1 MARRVANPILDVK
14 TRKQYPSKAAA
25 GRDLAHLVNGDRRDN
40 FVWYKLL
47 RAMPDRFRVRNA
59 SNEWVRM
66 DDPSA
71 PVGSMSPRDDDTE
84 SSGKT
89 RLTTIEIDQ
98 DKFAEVR
105 AILGVTTLRDTVDR
119 AFDEVLARAARTRSI
134 ERLQQMKGLDLDKR
148 SVMEKAW
155 R

>member
-1 MARRVANPILDVK
+1 
-14 TRKQYPSKAAA
+14 
-25 GRDLAHLVNGDRRDN
+25 
-40 FVWYKLL
+40 
-47 RAMPDRFRVRNA
+47 MPDRFRVRNA